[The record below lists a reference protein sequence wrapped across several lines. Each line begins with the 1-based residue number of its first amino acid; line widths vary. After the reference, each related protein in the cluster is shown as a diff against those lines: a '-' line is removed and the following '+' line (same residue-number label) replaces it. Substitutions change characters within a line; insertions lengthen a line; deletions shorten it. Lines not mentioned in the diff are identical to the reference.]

1 MTDVDGQ
8 LLSFDDVEAAN
19 TQGLAGGSNLDLL
32 DFGDEKVQEDAVVT
46 ETPEDNGDGEDEA
59 ELILSTP
66 ARSDGNMSPLTSEA
80 DASENAEN
88 RDADLE
94 AFGDVDMAGKEDE
107 DLAVFEHGRRESEA
121 SKSVS
126 QILADAK
133 IQDPDAEPE
142 PEHES
147 VAEPEPESVAEPEPE
162 SVAEP
167 EPEPESVAEPEP
179 ESVAEPEPEPE
190 SVVEPESESIAEP
203 EPEPE
208 SIAEP
213 EPEPESISEPEPES
227 VAEPEPESV
236 ADPEP
241 ESVAESYPEPE
252 PESELEPVAEPEPE
266 PINEAEFE
274 PEAKPVDEPGA
285 EPEPEPI
292 AETKPGLE
300 LETAYND
307 AVEENESQAEV
318 MIESEVTQDDP
329 ASENNKE
336 LPNEIENVS
345 HESLP
350 DKSASVKE
358 MLAQIEKQPR
368 NPPPPLPQKGPLV
381 KEMLAQIEKQP
392 PKPATAPIPT
402 KSSSVKDM
410 LAQLEKR
417 GSMKESVPEKVVE
430 EESKDEM
437 KVDYFAEAEAE
448 ASDLSI
454 VSESAIPPINIEYT
468 PESKGNEESNKQ
480 DVESKENSSHV
491 TFENIPKSTKEDE
504 QIIIPEKKTKRV
516 APAPSKPKAK
526 PIRPKTTTRS
536 KSTPRMRSSAPAPK
550 PTTGKSSVPRVVP
563 RTRSSSTPR
572 ARPGTNRLYE
582 MALKKQQREKEKK
595 LAEAGSEKKKTPP
608 RKIPPKQ
615 RSNLYERGMKQKMAL
630 DERRAL
636 LMKENGS
643 NSSKGSLNQ
652 PRRSRPSTSAH
663 SPTPRRKKGDNS
675 AFNRLYEL
683 SKKKAPVQQ
692 SAA

>member
-147 VAEPEPESVAEPEPE
+147 VA
-162 SVAEP
+162 
-167 EPEPESVAEPEP
+167 
-179 ESVAEPEPEPE
+179 
-190 SVVEPESESIAEP
+190 
-203 EPEPE
+203 
-208 SIAEP
+208 
-213 EPEPESISEPEPES
+213 EPEPES